1 MGLIGPLTKL
11 QGEKRLRP
19 IIIPAMW
26 FQARIQAAF
35 PNVWNS
41 VGESCPVMQWPNQEN
56 VRVLK
61 KVIALSAYACY
72 SSAPL

>member
-41 VGESCPVMQWPNQEN
+41 VGSR
-56 VRVLK
+56 VRLCNGKIK
-61 KVIALSAYACY
+61 KMCVF
-72 SSAPL
+72 